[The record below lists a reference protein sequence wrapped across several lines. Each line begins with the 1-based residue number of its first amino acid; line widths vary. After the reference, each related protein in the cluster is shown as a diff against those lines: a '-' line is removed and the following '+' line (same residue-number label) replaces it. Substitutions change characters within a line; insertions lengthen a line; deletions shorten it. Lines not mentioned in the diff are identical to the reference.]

1 MRVAALLETVNEMG
15 ISNDV
20 LYKVADVSQ
29 EDLAIRMQKS
39 GRNVTKAN
47 RLAGSFERAISIL
60 MMERQL
66 RRSGSS
72 AVDALIEVQVLARAG
87 AYESLISESGPR
99 KLSPRRV
106 EEVIVKSSGKRYDS
120 MVVDAFVKALGEQAR
135 AARV

>member
-1 MRVAALLETVNEMG
+1 MDAGSIEDVRVAALLETVNEMG

-29 EDLAIRMQKS
+29 EDLATRMQKS
-39 GRNVTKAN
+39 GRNVTEAN

-72 AVDALIEVQVLARAG
+72 AVDALIEVQVLALEPPMR
-87 AYESLISESGPR
+87 P
-99 KLSPRRV
+99 
-106 EEVIVKSSGKRYDS
+106 
-120 MVVDAFVKALGEQAR
+120 
-135 AARV
+135 